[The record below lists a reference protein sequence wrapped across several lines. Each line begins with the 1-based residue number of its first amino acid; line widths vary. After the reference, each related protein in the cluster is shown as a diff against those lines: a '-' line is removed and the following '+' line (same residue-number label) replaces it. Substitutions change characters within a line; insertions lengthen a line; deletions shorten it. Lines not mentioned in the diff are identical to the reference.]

1 MIKISIHLIV
11 LTIIALSHLH
21 KVETQI
27 ESMSEIK
34 GNECKVRRKVPSGAV
49 QKVRYDLI
57 PIDLS

>member
-49 QKVRYDLI
+49 QKVAL
-57 PIDLS
+57 